1 MVELIIFT
9 GVSGGGKSLAM
20 QCFEESGYYVTDNI
34 PVAVAEDY
42 FNIIENNPK
51 KYAKVALTVTLANA
65 KETFELAL
73 KHKNFET
80 KFVGITCSAPVLNER
95 FRLTR
100 KLHPRQVEGLSL
112 DQCIKDDLA
121 LVRSL
126 RDYFSIFVDT
136 TKLNKNEFRN
146 VIFDTCLENKHKFTV
161 SFYSFGYKVSVPQ
174 DIETVFDVRL
184 LPNPYWVP
192 ELRNLT
198 GFDQEVKDYVL
209 KAPET
214 KEYLKNIIKYL
225 DFYLEEL
232 KKNDRNH
239 ASIGI
244 ACSGGQHR
252 SVVIANYLC
261 KYYSKKYV
269 TNVSHKDLP
278 FKQEEK

>member
-9 GVSGGGKSLAM
+9 GVTGGGKTLAM
-20 QCFEESGYYVTDNI
+20 QCFEESGYQVTDNI
-34 PVAVAEDY
+34 PVAVADEY
-42 FNIIENNPK
+42 FNIIEKEPN
-51 KYAKVALTVTLANA
+51 KYKKVALTVSLFNA

-73 KHKNFET
+73 KHKSFET
-80 KFVGITCSAPVLNER
+80 KFVGITCSEAVLNER

-112 DQCIKDDLA
+112 DQCIKEDLA
-121 LVRSL
+121 EIRKL
-126 RDYFSIFVDT
+126 RDYFGFFIDT
-136 TKLNKNEFRN
+136 TKLSKNEFRN
-146 VIFDTCLENKHKFTV
+146 VIFDTCLENRHKFTV
-161 SFYSFGYKVSVPQ
+161 SFYSFGYKISVPQ

-192 ELRNLT
+192 ELKNKN
-198 GFDQEVKDYVL
+198 GFDKEVIDYVL
-209 KAPET
+209 SAPET

-261 KYYSKKYV
+261 EYYSKKYV

-278 FKQEEK
+278 RKPEEK

>member
-9 GVSGGGKSLAM
+9 GVTGGGKTLAM
-20 QCFEESGYYVTDNI
+20 QCFEESGYQVTDNI
-34 PVAVAEDY
+34 PVAVADEY
-42 FNIIENNPK
+42 FNIIEKEPD
-51 KYAKVALTVTLANA
+51 KYKKVALTVSLFNA

-73 KHKNFET
+73 KHKSFET
-80 KFVGITCSAPVLNER
+80 KFVGITCSEAVLNER

-112 DQCIKDDLA
+112 DQCIKEDLA
-121 LVRSL
+121 EIRKL
-126 RDYFSIFVDT
+126 RDYFGFFIDT
-136 TKLNKNEFRN
+136 TKLSKNEFRN
-146 VIFDTCLENKHKFTV
+146 VIFDTCLENRHKFTV
-161 SFYSFGYKVSVPQ
+161 SFYSFGYKISVPQ

-192 ELRNLT
+192 ELKNKN
-198 GFDQEVKDYVL
+198 GFDKEVIDYVL
-209 KAPET
+209 SAPET

-261 KYYSKKYV
+261 EYYSKKYV

-278 FKQEEK
+278 RKPEEK

>member
-20 QCFEESGYYVTDNI
+20 QCFEESGYIVTDNL
-34 PVAVAEDY
+34 PVSVAKEY
-42 FNIIENNPK
+42 FNVIEKNQK
-51 KYAKVALTVTLANA
+51 DYAKVAITVTLSNA
-65 KETFELAL
+65 KETFELA
-73 KHKNFET
+73 KTHTEFNT
-80 KFVGITCSAPVLNER
+80 KFVGITCSAAVLNER

-112 DQCIKDDLA
+112 DKCIKDDISEI
-121 LVRSL
+121 RKL
-126 RDYFSIFVDT
+126 RDFFDFYIDT
-136 TKLNKNEFRN
+136 TKLSKNEFRN
-146 VIFDTCLENKHKFTV
+146 VIFNTCLENKNKFTV
-161 SFYSFGYKVSVPQ
+161 SFYSFGYKISVPQ

-184 LPNPYWVP
+184 LPNPYWEP
-192 ELRNLT
+192 KLRDKN

-209 KAPET
+209 NAPET

-261 KYYSKKYV
+261 EYYSKKYV

-278 FKQEEK
+278 NK

>member
-9 GVSGGGKSLAM
+9 GVSGGGKTLGM
-20 QCFEESGYYVTDNI
+20 QCFEESGYQVTDNI
-34 PVAVAEDY
+34 PVAVADEY
-42 FNIIENNPK
+42 FNIIEKEPN
-51 KYAKVALTVTLANA
+51 KYKKVALTVSLFNA

-73 KHKNFET
+73 KHKSFET
-80 KFVGITCSAPVLNER
+80 KFVGITCSEAVLNER

-112 DQCIKDDLA
+112 DQCIKEDLA
-121 LVRSL
+121 EIRKL
-126 RDYFSIFVDT
+126 RDYFGFFIDT
-136 TKLNKNEFRN
+136 TKLSKNEFRN
-146 VIFDTCLENKHKFTV
+146 VIFDTCLENRHKFTV
-161 SFYSFGYKVSVPQ
+161 SFYSFGYKISVPQ

-192 ELRNLT
+192 ELKNKN
-198 GFDQEVKDYVL
+198 GFDKEVIDYVL
-209 KAPET
+209 SAPET

-261 KYYSKKYV
+261 EYYSKKYV

-278 FKQEEK
+278 RKPEEK

>member
-9 GVSGGGKSLAM
+9 GVSGGGKTLGM
-20 QCFEESGYYVTDNI
+20 QCFEESGYQVTDNI
-34 PVAVAEDY
+34 PVAVADEY
-42 FNIIENNPK
+42 FNVIEKEPD
-51 KYAKVALTVTLANA
+51 KYKKVALTVSLFNA

-73 KHKNFET
+73 KHKSFET
-80 KFVGITCSAPVLNER
+80 KFVGITCSEAVLNER

-112 DQCIKDDLA
+112 DQCIKEDLA
-121 LVRSL
+121 EIRKL
-126 RDYFSIFVDT
+126 RDYFGFFIDT
-136 TKLNKNEFRN
+136 TKLSKNEFRN
-146 VIFDTCLENKHKFTV
+146 VIFDTCLENRHKFTV
-161 SFYSFGYKVSVPQ
+161 SFYSFGYKISVPQ

-192 ELRNLT
+192 ELKNKN
-198 GFDQEVKDYVL
+198 GFDKEVIDYVL
-209 KAPET
+209 SAPET

-261 KYYSKKYV
+261 EYYSKKYV

-278 FKQEEK
+278 RKPEEK

>member
-9 GVSGGGKSLAM
+9 GVSGGGKTLGM
-20 QCFEESGYYVTDNI
+20 QCFEESGYQVTDNI
-34 PVAVAEDY
+34 PVAIADEY
-42 FNIIENNPK
+42 FNVIEKEPD
-51 KYAKVALTVTLANA
+51 KYKKVALTVSLFNA

-73 KHKNFET
+73 KHKSFET
-80 KFVGITCSAPVLNER
+80 KFVGITCSEAVLNER

-121 LVRSL
+121 EIRKL
-126 RDYFSIFVDT
+126 RDYFGFFIDT
-136 TKLNKNEFRN
+136 TKLSKNEFRN
-146 VIFDTCLENKHKFTV
+146 VIFDTCLENRHKFTV
-161 SFYSFGYKVSVPQ
+161 SFYSFGYKISVPQ

-192 ELRNLT
+192 ELKNKN
-198 GFDQEVKDYVL
+198 GFDKEVIDYVL
-209 KAPET
+209 SAPET

-261 KYYSKKYV
+261 EYYSKKYV

-278 FKQEEK
+278 RKPEEK

>member
-9 GVSGGGKSLAM
+9 GVSGGGKTLGM
-20 QCFEESGYYVTDNI
+20 QCFEESGYQVTDNI
-34 PVAVAEDY
+34 PVAVADEY
-42 FNIIENNPK
+42 FNIIEKEPD
-51 KYAKVALTVTLANA
+51 KYKKVALTVSLFNA

-73 KHKNFET
+73 KHKSFET
-80 KFVGITCSAPVLNER
+80 KFVGITCSEAVLNER

-112 DQCIKDDLA
+112 DQCIKEDLA
-121 LVRSL
+121 EIRKL
-126 RDYFSIFVDT
+126 RDYFDFFIDT
-136 TKLNKNEFRN
+136 TKLSKNEFRN
-146 VIFDTCLENKHKFTV
+146 VIFDTCLENRHKFTV
-161 SFYSFGYKVSVPQ
+161 SFYSFGYKISVPQ

-184 LPNPYWVP
+184 LPNPYWIP
-192 ELRNLT
+192 ELKNKN
-198 GFDQEVKDYVL
+198 GFDKEVIDYVL
-209 KAPET
+209 SAPET

-261 KYYSKKYV
+261 EYYSKKYV

-278 FKQEEK
+278 RKPEEK

>member
-9 GVSGGGKSLAM
+9 GVSGGGKTLAM
-20 QCFEESGYYVTDNI
+20 QCFEESGYQVTDNI
-34 PVAVAEDY
+34 PAAVAAEY
-42 FNIIENNPK
+42 FNIIEKEPD
-51 KYAKVALTVTLANA
+51 KYKKVALTVSLFNA

-73 KHKNFET
+73 KHKNLET
-80 KFVGITCSAPVLNER
+80 KFVGITCSEAVLNER

-112 DQCIKDDLA
+112 DQCIKEDLA
-121 LVRSL
+121 EIRKL
-126 RDYFSIFVDT
+126 RDYFGFFIDT
-136 TKLNKNEFRN
+136 TKLSKNEFRN

-161 SFYSFGYKVSVPQ
+161 SFYSFGYKISVPQ

-192 ELRNLT
+192 ELRNKN
-198 GFDQEVKDYVL
+198 GFDKEVIDYVL
-209 KAPET
+209 SASET

-261 KYYSKKYV
+261 EYYSKKYV

-278 FKQEEK
+278 RKPEEK

>member
-9 GVSGGGKSLAM
+9 GVAGGGKTLAM

-34 PVAVAEDY
+34 PVSVVEDY
-42 FNIIENNPK
+42 FNVIQEDPN
-51 KYAKVALTVTLANA
+51 KYKKVALTVTLDNA

-73 KHKNFET
+73 KHKKFNT
-80 KFVGITCSAPVLNER
+80 KFVGVTCSAAALNER

-100 KLHPRQVEGLSL
+100 KLHPKQVKGRSL
-112 DQCIKDDLA
+112 EKCIEEDISAIRK
-121 LVRSL
+121 L
-126 RDYFSIFVDT
+126 RDYFDIFIDT

-146 VIFDTCLENKHKFTV
+146 VVFSTCLETSHKFAV

-184 LPNPYWVP
+184 LPNPFWVP
-192 ELRNLT
+192 ELKEMD
-198 GFDQEVKDYVL
+198 GYDQEVIDYVL
-209 KAPET
+209 NAPET
-214 KEYLKNIIKYL
+214 KEYLKNVIKYL

-261 KYYSKKYV
+261 DYYSKKYK
-269 TNVSHKDLP
+269 TNVSHKDLRR
-278 FKQEEK
+278 KEDK

>member
-9 GVSGGGKSLAM
+9 GVSGGGKTLAM
-20 QCFEESGYYVTDNI
+20 QCFEESGFYVTDNI
-34 PVAVAEDY
+34 PVSVVEDY
-42 FNIIENNPK
+42 FNEIEKNPS
-51 KYAKVALTVTLANA
+51 KYQKVALTVTLKNA

-73 KHKNFET
+73 KHKTFNT
-80 KFVGITCSAPVLNER
+80 KFVGITCSKDALNER

-100 KLHPRQVEGLSL
+100 KLHPKQVDGLSL
-112 DQCIKDDLA
+112 DECIENDLV

-126 RDYFSIFVDT
+126 RDFFSIYIDT

-146 VIFDTCLENKHKFTV
+146 VIFDTCIGNKSKFTV
-161 SFYSFGYKVSVPQ
+161 SFYSFGYKISVPQ

-184 LPNPYWVP
+184 LPNPFWVP
-192 ELRNLT
+192 ELKDLN
-198 GFDQEVKDYVL
+198 GFDQKVKDYVL
-209 KAPET
+209 NAPET
-214 KEYLKNIIKYL
+214 KKYLKNVIAYL

-232 KKNDRNH
+232 EKNDRNH

-261 KYYSKKYV
+261 EYYSKKYI

-278 FKQEEK
+278 NYIKEK

>member
-9 GVSGGGKSLAM
+9 GVTGGGKTLAM
-20 QCFEESGYYVTDNI
+20 QCFEESGYQVTDNI
-34 PVAVAEDY
+34 PAAVADEY
-42 FNIIENNPK
+42 FNVIEKEPN
-51 KYAKVALTVTLANA
+51 KYKKVALTVSLFNA

-73 KHKNFET
+73 KHKSFET
-80 KFVGITCSAPVLNER
+80 KFVGITCSEAVLNER

-112 DQCIKDDLA
+112 DQCIKEDLA
-121 LVRSL
+121 EIRKL
-126 RDYFSIFVDT
+126 RDYFDFFIDT
-136 TKLNKNEFRN
+136 TKLSKNEFRN
-146 VIFDTCLENKHKFTV
+146 VIFDTCLENRHKFTV
-161 SFYSFGYKVSVPQ
+161 SFYSFGYKISVPQ

-192 ELRNLT
+192 ELKNKN
-198 GFDQEVKDYVL
+198 GFDKEVIDYVL
-209 KAPET
+209 SAPET

-261 KYYSKKYV
+261 EYYSKKYV

-278 FKQEEK
+278 RKPEEK